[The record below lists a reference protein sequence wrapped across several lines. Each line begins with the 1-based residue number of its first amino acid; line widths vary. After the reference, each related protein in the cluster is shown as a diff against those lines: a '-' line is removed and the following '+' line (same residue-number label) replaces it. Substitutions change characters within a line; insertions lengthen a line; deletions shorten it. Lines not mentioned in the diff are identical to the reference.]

1 MFPPN
6 PSRRAFLAS
15 VIGLPGCFLSG
26 CRTRRIPGSLRFEFT
41 EPQMGLPFRIV
52 LYADDEPTA
61 RRVAGIAFA
70 RIAELNSILS
80 DYDDHSELS
89 RLSRSSA
96 TGAWVPVSDDLWRV
110 LARGQEFAR
119 RSDGAFDLTVGPL
132 VQLWRR
138 ARRQRELPP
147 ANRLAE
153 AGQATGWSRLE
164 LNAVHR
170 EVRLG
175 VPGMRLDLGGI
186 AKGYAVQEA
195 LRTMAARGISRAL
208 VSGGGDMAAGDPP
221 PGKGGWRVELA
232 PIDAPGAPPAQFV
245 TLKRTALA
253 TSGDVF
259 QFVEIG
265 GVRYSHIVDPRTG
278 LGLTD
283 HSLVTVMAPDGM
295 TADALATTVSVLGPD
310 DGLRVAK
317 TFRGTEVRIVRQA
330 TATGLDLRQSSGF
343 ERYLEKRP

>member
-1 MFPPN
+1 MPAD
-6 PSRRAFLAS
+6 R
-15 VIGLPGCFLSG
+15 
-26 CRTRRIPGSLRFEFT
+26 RFEFT

-52 LYADDEPTA
+52 LYAEDEATA
-61 RRVAGIAFA
+61 RRGAGIAFA
-70 RIAELNSILS
+70 RIAELNSLLS

-96 TGAWVPVSDDLWRV
+96 TGAWVSLSDDLWRV
-110 LARGQEFAR
+110 LARGQDFAR
-119 RSDGAFDLTVGPL
+119 RSDGAFDMTVGPL

-147 ANRLAE
+147 AHRLAE
-153 AGQATGWSRLE
+153 ARRTAGWRLIE
-164 LNAVHR
+164 MNAAR
-170 EVRLG
+170 RQVRLA

-195 LRTMAARGISRAL
+195 LRTLQTRGISRAL
-208 VSGGGDMAAGDPP
+208 VTGGGDMATGDPP
-221 PGKGGWRVELA
+221 PGQEGWRVELA
-232 PIDAPGAPPAQFV
+232 PLDAPGAPPARHV
-245 TLKRTALA
+245 HLRRMALA

-283 HSLVTVMAPDGM
+283 HSLVTVIAPDGM
-295 TADALATTVSVLGPD
+295 TADALATAVSVLGPER
-310 DGLRVAK
+310 GLRLVG
-317 TFRGTEVRIVRQA
+317 TFPGTAARVTRQTPAGEVEIRQ
-330 TATGLDLRQSSGF
+330 TRGF
-343 ERYLEKRP
+343 ERYLAPQA